1 MLTMYCYTIELILPK
16 YCPNIV
22 QTFVQILPK
31 YQTNIIQMLS
41 WYCPNIVKILSKTLT
56 IYCQNIVWILP
67 GYCPNISKYCT
78 NIIPILS
85 QYCLNIVQ
93 ILCKY
98 CLNIVKILNKHPI
111 ILYLWSKILIIESES
126 VFPIVKDCTL
136 IGPTWPNPALWLVN
150 LGRSWKWPSR
160 SWIFLGVGASRP

>member
-1 MLTMYCYTIELILPK
+1 MAQYW
-16 YCPNIV
+16 PNIT
-22 QTFVQILPK
+22 QISAKYYPDIVQIL
-31 YQTNIIQMLS
+31 S
-41 WYCPNIVKILSKTLT
+41 RYCPKHWLYIAKILYE
-56 IYCQNIVWILP
+56 YCLDIAQIL
-67 GYCPNISKYCT
+67 YKYCT
-78 NIIPILS
+78 NIVQILS
-85 QYCLNIVQ
+85 QYCLYIVQ

-150 LGRSWKWPSR
+150 LEGPEND
-160 SWIFLGVGASRP
+160 LPEVGFFFGSVPAVLVG

>member
-1 MLTMYCYTIELILPK
+1 MAK
-16 YCPNIV
+16 YHPNIS
-22 QTFVQILPK
+22 QIL
-31 YQTNIIQMLS
+31 S
-41 WYCPNIVKILSKTLT
+41 GYCPNIVKILSKTLT

-67 GYCPNISKYCT
+67 GYCPNIVQ
-78 NIIPILS
+78 ILA

-98 CLNIVKILNKHPI
+98 CPNIVKILNKNPI

-150 LGRSWKWPSR
+150 LEGPEND
-160 SWIFLGVGASRP
+160 LPEVGFFWESVPAVLVG